1 MAVFKP
7 FRGVSPTREKASSVA
22 APPYDVVNTQEA
34 AEIAEGNPLCFLR
47 VARPEMELSPDTDIH
62 SEEVYAK
69 AAENYKRL
77 KEAAP
82 LVQDGEARIYVYAL
96 TMDGRTQVGLV
107 GAASTADYDAD
118 VIKKHEKTRKEKEDD
133 RMAHIMATR
142 SHTGPVFLTY
152 KDVPA
157 IDALVSATMESE
169 PEFDFTA
176 SDGITHRVWKTD
188 PDTSQKISA
197 EFAEIPE
204 LYIADGHHRAAAA
217 SRVAK
222 KLASGNAGHTG
233 EEDYNF
239 FLTVAFPATQ
249 LRILPYNRVVRD
261 LNGLSKDEFMS
272 AVEKADFSVSK
283 TDSAEPEDT
292 GDIRMYIDGEWFELR
307 SNRPLPD
314 DPAEA
319 LDVSVLQ
326 NNLLAPVLGI
336 DDPRTSHRIDFIGG
350 IRGTRELERLVDS
363 GAAAVAFS
371 MYPVTVDSLM
381 AISDAGGIMPP
392 KSTWFEPKLR
402 DGLVCHDF

>member
-1 MAVFKP
+1 
-7 FRGVSPTREKASSVA
+7 
-22 APPYDVVNTQEA
+22 
-34 AEIAEGNPLCFLR
+34 
-47 VARPEMELSPDTDIH
+47 
-62 SEEVYAK
+62 
-69 AAENYKRL
+69 
-77 KEAAP
+77 
-82 LVQDGEARIYVYAL
+82 
-96 TMDGRTQVGLV
+96 
-107 GAASTADYDAD
+107 
-118 VIKKHEKTRKEKEDD
+118 
-133 RMAHIMATR
+133 
-142 SHTGPVFLTY
+142 VFLTY

-157 IDALVSATMESE
+157 IDELVSATMESE

-188 PDTSQKISA
+188 PETSLKISA

-217 SRVAK
+217 SRVAR
-222 KLASGNAGHTG
+222 KLASENPGHTG

-249 LRILPYNRVVRD
+249 LRILPYNRVVHD
-261 LNGLSKDEFMS
+261 LNGLSKEEFMS

-307 SNRPLPD
+307 SNSPLPD

>member
-7 FRGVSPTREKASSVA
+7 FRGVSPTRERASSVA

-47 VARPEMELSPDTDIH
+47 VARPEIELPPETDIH
-62 SEEVYAK
+62 SDAVYAK

-77 KEAAP
+77 KETAP
-82 LVQDGEARIYVYAL
+82 LTQDDEARIYVYAL

-107 GAASTADYDAD
+107 GAASTADYNAD
-118 VIKKHEKTRKEKEDD
+118 VIKKHEKTREEKEDD

-152 KDVPA
+152 KDSDAVN
-157 IDALVSATMESE
+157 ALVATTMKAA
-169 PEFDFTA
+169 PNFDFTA
-176 SDGITHRVWKTD
+176 PDGITHRLWKTNTE
-188 PDTSQKISA
+188 TSGKLSA
-197 EFAEIPE
+197 LFAEIPE

-222 KLASGNAGHTG
+222 ELAEKNPNHTG

-239 FLTVAFPATQ
+239 FLTVAFPAAQ
-249 LRILPYNRVVRD
+249 LRILPYNRVTLD
-261 LNGLSKDEFMS
+261 LNGLGKTEFLK
-272 AVEKADFSVSK
+272 AVENAGFALSKADSPK
-283 TDSAEPEDT
+283 AETT
-292 GDIRMYIDGEWFELR
+292 GDIRMYIDGEWYAIK
-307 SNRPLPD
+307 SKKSAPS

-326 NNLLAPVLGI
+326 RGLLEPVLGI
-336 DDPRTSHRIDFIGG
+336 ENPRTSNRIDFIGG
-350 IRGTRELERLVDS
+350 IRGTVELERLVDS
-363 GAAAVAFS
+363 GKAAVAFS
-371 MYPVTVDSLM
+371 LYPVTVESLM